1 MVGVGAAPG
10 PAVDVGY
17 GVKVGSSVV
26 GFACAVLDI
35 CIVCNACIEAEI
47 DEAVEDEWQKS
58 VLYTAVP
65 QVEPDFGSTTI

>member
-35 CIVCNACIEAEI
+35 CVVFNACDEAEFE
-47 DEAVEDEWQKS
+47 DAVEDVWYKS
-58 VLYTAVP
+58 VSYTTAP
-65 QVEPDFGSTTI
+65 QVESDFGSTTI